1 MSKIKN
7 KWVVVHRK
15 IYTTIISQSFFCVE
29 GDSESDAIENVD
41 DYLWQSDS
49 ENNKKFGKNFT
60 VSEHVELDDT
70 LCTAFLK
77 VK

>member
-15 IYTTIISQSFFCVE
+15 IYTTIITQTFSCVE
-29 GDSESDAIENVD
+29 GDSESDVIEDID
-41 DYLWQSDS
+41 DFLWQSDS
-49 ENNKKFGKNFT
+49 KNKKKFGKNFT
-60 VSEHVELDDT
+60 VTKHVELDDT

>member
-15 IYTTIISQSFFCVE
+15 IYTTTISQAFFCVE

-41 DYLWQSDS
+41 DFLWQSDS
-49 ENNKKFGKNFT
+49 KNKKKFGKNFT
-60 VSEHVELDDT
+60 VTKHVELDDT
-70 LCTAFLK
+70 LCYY
-77 VK
+77 

>member
-15 IYTTIISQSFFCVE
+15 IYTTIITQTFSCVE
-29 GDSESDAIENVD
+29 GDSESDVIEDID
-41 DYLWQSDS
+41 DFLWQSDS
-49 ENNKKFGKNFT
+49 KNKKQFGKNFT
-60 VSEHVELDDT
+60 VTKNVELDDT

-77 VK
+77 DK

>member
-15 IYTTIISQSFFCVE
+15 IYTTTISQAFFCVE
-29 GDSESDAIENVD
+29 GNSESDAIENVD
-41 DYLWQSDS
+41 DFLWQSDS
-49 ENNKKFGKNFT
+49 KNKKKFGKNFT
-60 VSEHVELDDT
+60 VTKHIELDDT

>member
-1 MSKIKN
+1 MSKINN

-15 IYTTIISQSFFCVE
+15 IYTTTISQAFFCVD

-41 DYLWQSDS
+41 DFLWQSDS
-49 ENNKKFGKNFT
+49 KNKKKFGKNFT
-60 VSEHVELDDT
+60 VTKHVELDDT

>member
-15 IYTTIISQSFFCVE
+15 IYTTTISQAFFCVE

-41 DYLWQSDS
+41 DFLWQSDS
-49 ENNKKFGKNFT
+49 KNKKKFGKNFT
-60 VSEHVELDDT
+60 VTKHVELDDT

>member
-15 IYTTIISQSFFCVE
+15 IYTTTISQAFFCVD

-41 DYLWQSDS
+41 DFLWQSDS
-49 ENNKKFGKNFT
+49 KNKKKFGKNFT
-60 VSEHVELDDT
+60 VTKHVELDDT

>member
-15 IYTTIISQSFFCVE
+15 IYTTTISQAFFCVE
-29 GDSESDAIENVD
+29 GNSESDAIENVD
-41 DYLWQSDS
+41 DFLWQSDS
-49 ENNKKFGKNFT
+49 KNKKKFGKNFT
-60 VSEHVELDDT
+60 VTKHVELDDT